1 MTTPAVR
8 IDNLTKIFP
17 VPLRRQRVTAVR
29 NISFEVRPG
38 EVYGLLGPN
47 GSGKSTTLKILL
59 GLVTPNQGR
68 AMIFG
73 QDSRDYHSR
82 RDVGFLPENPYF
94 YKFLTAAETLRF
106 YGKVCGMGG
115 AILNKRIDEL
125 IHLVGL
131 EDARDRRIGG
141 FSKGMLQRIG
151 LAQALIQDPRLVVLD
166 EPTAGVDPAGSH
178 QIRDLILDLKKRG
191 KTVLLTSH
199 LLEQVQEICDRVGI
213 MARGE
218 MIREG
223 ALTDL
228 VSVKNQTEFVIENA
242 TPEIRSQIEHLLQN
256 SPAKLLSTRQPQRSL
271 ESVFL
276 ELTAPSADRK

>member
-8 IDNLTKIFP
+8 IENLTKIFP

-223 ALTDL
+223 ALADL

>member
-8 IDNLTKIFP
+8 IENLTKIFP

-115 AILNKRIDEL
+115 TILNKRIDEL

-223 ALTDL
+223 ALADL

-242 TPEIRSQIEHLLQN
+242 TPEIRSQIELLLQN